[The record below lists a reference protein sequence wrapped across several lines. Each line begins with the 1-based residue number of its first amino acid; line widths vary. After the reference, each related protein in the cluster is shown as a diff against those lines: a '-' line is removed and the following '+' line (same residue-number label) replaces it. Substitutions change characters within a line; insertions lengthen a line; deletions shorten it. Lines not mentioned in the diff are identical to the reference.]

1 MLSLAGSSTGTGEN
15 KRDKERT
22 FAVRSF
28 WLNDRRIVK
37 AAVIM
42 RGAVVFDRD
51 LLEQGVV

>member
-1 MLSLAGSSTGTGEN
+1 MLSLAGSSTGMGED

-22 FAVRSF
+22 FMVRSF

-42 RGAVVFDRD
+42 RGAVVFDLD
-51 LLEQGVV
+51 FLEQGVV

>member
-1 MLSLAGSSTGTGEN
+1 MLSLAGSSTGTGED

-28 WLNDRRIVK
+28 WLNDRGIVK

>member
-1 MLSLAGSSTGTGEN
+1 MGED

-22 FAVRSF
+22 FMVRSF

-42 RGAVVFDRD
+42 RGAVVFDLD
-51 LLEQGVV
+51 FLEQGVV